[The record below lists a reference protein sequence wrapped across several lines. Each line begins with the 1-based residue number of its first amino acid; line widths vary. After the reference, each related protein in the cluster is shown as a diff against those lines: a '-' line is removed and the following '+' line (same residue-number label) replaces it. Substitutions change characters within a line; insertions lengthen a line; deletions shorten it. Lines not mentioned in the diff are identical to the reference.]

1 LHPVCQG
8 SHYSL
13 PALSLIKFDWSFPV
27 FATDK
32 TKCKVKVI
40 LKDGLGKTLGSDV
53 SNKVFSIKVGSS
65 D

>member
-1 LHPVCQG
+1 M
-8 SHYSL
+8 SRKSL
-13 PALSLIKFDWSFPV
+13 FPPCPLAHQFDWSFPV

-40 LKDGLGKTLGSDV
+40 LKDALGKTLGSDV